1 MIKNIRDSVARAL
14 SEDIGAGDVTADLI
28 QPRATIE
35 ATVITREAMTMAG
48 RPWFDQVMRQ
58 VDGLIE
64 IDWHFDDGDSIE
76 AGESICDLRG
86 PARSILTAE
95 RTALNFLQL
104 MSATATVTAQ
114 YVAAVADTDCRI
126 LDTRKTLPGLRF
138 EQKYAVKCG
147 GGINHRIGLF
157 DAILIKENHIT
168 SAHGIAHAVAAARRS
183 HSGMPVEVEVESMD
197 QLREALTAKADRLLL
212 DNFSPATLREAVAV
226 NRTEGNPPAELEA
239 SGGIKINTIR
249 DFAETGVDYISV
261 GALTKN
267 IHAIDLSM
275 RFSPLGQG

>member
-14 SEDIGAGDVTADLI
+14 AEDIGAGDVTADLI
-28 QPRATIE
+28 QPRATIQ

-58 VDGLIE
+58 VDASIE
-64 IDWHFDDGDSIE
+64 VDWHFYDGDMID
-76 AGESICDLRG
+76 AGEPLCDLRG

-147 GGINHRIGLF
+147 GGLNHRIGLF

-197 QLREALTAKADRLLL
+197 ELREALTAKADRLLL
-212 DNFSPATLREAVAV
+212 DNFSPAMLREAVGV
-226 NRTEGNPPAELEA
+226 NRIEGDPPAELEA

-267 IHAIDLSM
+267 VRAIDLSM
-275 RFSPLGQG
+275 RFSSLGEG

>member
-1 MIKNIRDSVARAL
+1 VIKNIRDSVARAL
-14 SEDIGAGDVTADLI
+14 AEDVGSGDVTADLI
-28 QPRATIE
+28 RPRATID
-35 ATVITREAMTMAG
+35 ATVITRETMTMAG

-58 VDGLIE
+58 VDASIE

-76 AGESICDLRG
+76 AGEPLCDLSG
-86 PARSILTAE
+86 PARAILTAE
-95 RTALNFLQL
+95 RSALNFLQL

-114 YVAAVADTDCRI
+114 YVAAVAGTQCRI

-147 GGINHRIGLF
+147 GGLNHRIGLF

-168 SAHGIAHAVAAARRS
+168 SARGIAHAVAAARRS

-197 QLREALTAKADRLLL
+197 ELREALTAKADRLLL
-212 DNFSPATLREAVAV
+212 DNFSPDMLKDAVAV
-226 NRTEGNPPAELEA
+226 NRSEGNPPAELEA
-239 SGGIKINTIR
+239 SGGIKIDTIR
-249 DFAETGVDYISV
+249 NFAETGVDYISV

-267 IHAIDLSM
+267 VRAVDLSM
-275 RFSPLGQG
+275 RFSPLGEG